1 MRELSLK
8 VNNKEKL
15 SSIWIGRSLISSV
28 GSLID
33 LTQYSKVVVVGDSG
47 AEDSVSSTIGSL
59 KEQGLCEGHES
70 CLMLKGGEACKS
82 LDRLRDVWEFF
93 VGQRLDRKAAVL
105 AVGGGAITDLVGFA
119 AATYM
124 RGIDFYAVP
133 TTLLSQVDASVGG
146 KSGINFAGA
155 KNILGSISQ
164 PRAVI
169 IDVDTLGTLSEREH
183 RSGFAEIVKHG
194 LIVDRAYYD
203 HVTSRHHKDWS
214 LDELVEII
222 YRSCQIKAQVV
233 AADETEQ
240 GPRKNL
246 NFGHTL
252 GHAIE
257 AWALGGGMTSGEI
270 LTHGEAIS
278 IGMHGAAS
286 ISFAKGLISYED
298 VNEIR
303 DAFRRV
309 GLPTN
314 LPEPIAFNSIKA
326 LLSKDKKT
334 IKGQTRWILLSAI
347 GNAICNQQV
356 DEEIVLNVWEM
367 LNK

>member
-8 VNNKEKL
+8 VSRQEQL
-15 SSIWIGRSLISSV
+15 SSIWVGRSLIGSIT
-28 GSLID
+28 SLID
-33 LTQYSKVVVVGDSG
+33 LNQYSKIIIVGDSG
-47 AEDSVSSTIGSL
+47 AGASVSSAIKSFQE
-59 KEQGLCEGHES
+59 KGLSVGLES
-70 CLMLKGGEACKS
+70 CLMLSGGEACKS
-82 LDRLRDVWEFF
+82 LEHLAQVWEFF
-93 VGQRLDRKAAVL
+93 VRQRLDRKAAVL

-133 TTLLSQVDASVGG
+133 TTLLSQVDASIGG
-146 KSGINFAGA
+146 KSGINFAGT

-169 IDVDTLGTLSEREH
+169 IDVDTLGTLSERER

-194 LIVDRAYYD
+194 LIADRSYYEY
-203 HVTSRHHKDWS
+203 VTSRHHLEWS

-257 AWALGGGMTSGEI
+257 AWSLGGGVTSGEV
-270 LTHGEAIS
+270 LTHGEAIA
-278 IGMHGAAS
+278 IGMHAAAM
-286 ISFAKGLISYED
+286 ISFEQGLISKDE
-298 VNEIR
+298 VENIR
-303 DAFRRV
+303 EALKRV
-309 GLPTN
+309 GLPIY
-314 LPEPIAFNSIKA
+314 LPEPVAFETLKSH
-326 LLSKDKKT
+326 LSRDKKNLN
-334 IKGQTRWILLSAI
+334 GQARWTLLGEVGHAI
-347 GNAICNQQV
+347 FNQQV
-356 DEEIVLNVWEM
+356 DEEVVLRVFKG
-367 LNK
+367 LS